1 MSLRCSFLKQAASLA
16 ICLPAVILTGCGVTQ
31 ENAAGTTLPAL
42 SGAIHGGQSPI
53 QGATV
58 TAYVTS
64 TTATGYG
71 QAATVIGTATSDV
84 NGNFTISPSATT
96 ANCPAGQQAYITA
109 AGGYPS
115 GSPTTVNNSALM
127 MVALGNCSGVSAATT
142 VIVNE
147 VTTVAAAYALSG
159 FMTTSASGS
168 LFRANVGAP
177 TVATAATGTTAV
189 TAGLAHAFA
198 NASALSTILGV
209 ANTQTP
215 ALSVAGTTI
224 NGSVPAAEINTL
236 GDILQS
242 CVNSV
247 TGSTACTT
255 LFTDTPSISGVTPT
269 NTLQAVI
276 NLARNPYPSAAA
288 MTGSTSLFSLVSSS
302 PAFLPNL
309 TAAPPDW
316 SLAVVYKGTPLVG
329 PYDLAL
335 DANDTLYYG
344 TSGAANLVG
353 LSAYGTATPAFTA
366 GTVGTATRQIA
377 PDALGNIWVTNNGTT
392 LYRYTAGSTAAPTAY
407 STFGDT
413 FGVAVDK
420 ANNVW
425 VADAVTTTPNLV
437 QLKYTAGSPATYAAN
452 YTATAPGGFEPV
464 EITIDANQNIWSADY
479 YTNGN
484 LAAVLPNLSAA
495 TSSAAPTY
503 ATSGTVATPLS
514 VAFAGSA
521 IKPLGLVI
529 DAGGNAWYG
538 ITGSNTTATA
548 GLEEV
553 IPSLTSSVLTGLI
566 PQSLITGA
574 TLGARA
580 SQIPGID
587 GAGSIYLPDNQ
598 GAGALGVHVYSTATV
613 TSSNTGGQVLSP
625 PAGYLGCY
633 LASGA
638 TTCGTGSSSA
648 VYNPREIAIDS
659 TGSVWAGIT
668 SGGAT
673 QLIGLGAPTWP
684 LLSTGK
690 PGVAPG
696 LATAV
701 ALP

>member
-1 MSLRCSFLKQAASLA
+1 MSLRSSFLKQAAALA
-16 ICLPAVILTGCGVTQ
+16 AVCLPVLLTGCGITPQ
-31 ENAAGTTLPAL
+31 DAAGTTLPAL

-53 QGATV
+53 QAATV
-58 TAYVTS
+58 TLYVTS
-64 TTATGYG
+64 TTATAYG
-71 QAATVIGTATSDV
+71 QAATVIGTATTDV
-84 NGNFTISPSATT
+84 NGNFTINPSATT

-127 MVALGNCSGVSAATT
+127 MVALGNCSGVSSATT

-168 LFRANVGAP
+168 LFKANVSAP
-177 TVATAATGTTAV
+177 TLATASTGTTAV
-189 TAGLAHAFA
+189 TAGLAHAFQ
-198 NASALSTILGV
+198 NATSLSTILGV
-209 ANTQTP
+209 AGLQTP

-224 NGSVPAAEINTL
+224 TGSVPAAEINTL

-255 LFTDTPSISGVTPT
+255 LFADTPSISGVAPT
-269 NTLQAVI
+269 NTLQAMV

-316 SLAVVYKGTPLVG
+316 SMAIVYKGTPLVG
-329 PYDLAL
+329 PYDIAL

-344 TSGAANLVG
+344 ASASANLIG
-353 LSAYGTATPAFTA
+353 LSAYGTATPAYTA
-366 GTVGTATRQIA
+366 GTGTATRQIA
-377 PDALGNIWVTNNGTT
+377 PDALGNIWVTNNATT

-407 STFGDT
+407 TGYTDIY
-413 FGVAVDK
+413 GVGIDK

-425 VADAVTTTPNLV
+425 LADATATTPNLV
-437 QLKYTAGSPATYAAN
+437 ELKYTAGSPATYAAN
-452 YTATAPGGFEPV
+452 YTATAPGGFSPV
-464 EITIDANQNIWSADY
+464 EITIDANQNIWAAEY
-479 YTNGN
+479 FTN
-484 LAAVLPNLSAA
+484 ATTAMVLPNLSAA
-495 TSSAAPTY
+495 SSSATPTY
-503 ATSGTVATPLS
+503 TTTGTVATPVS
-514 VAFAGSA
+514 ATFAGSA
-521 IKPLGLVI
+521 TKPLGVVI
-529 DAGGNAWYG
+529 DAAGNAWYG
-538 ITGSNTTATA
+538 ITGTNTVTST

-553 IPSLTSSVLTGLI
+553 IPSLTSSVITALNPQPLI
-566 PQSLITGA
+566 ANA
-574 TLGARA
+574 TLGAKA

-598 GAGALGVHVYSTATV
+598 GTGALGIHVYSTVAV

-633 LASGA
+633 LPSGA
-638 TTCGTGSSSA
+638 ATCGTGSGSA
-648 VYNPREIAIDS
+648 VYNPREVAIDS

-673 QLIGLGAPTWP
+673 QLIGLAAPTWP
-684 LLSTGK
+684 LLAVGK

-696 LATAV
+696 LTTAV